1 MVSTESLL
9 FLRDALNLVRPVVRK
24 VLPESRLTSLEQ
36 FYAHS
41 VDIVEDLRLFMY
53 RNIAQ
58 HLVALDTVPSMVEKV
73 KWDATTSHEEQER
86 PYVVHIKKELGM
98 LDMRLDGLR
107 KQGCFPHRCRTLMW
121 EAIVL
126 HVMDDVLLEGYSRI
140 KKCSPE
146 GRAVMDLDLQTVVVA
161 VEQLSGASACTWGI
175 CESFII

>member
-86 PYVVHIKKELGM
+86 HYVVHIKKGAC
-98 LDMRLDGLR
+98 LR